1 MVPPTGFEPVTSS
14 LPMTRST
21 AGAMTALFLI
31 DNLIMFSLMTSF
43 LLLDI
48 IDMKIIYINKIDND
62 TCS

>member
-1 MVPPTGFEPVTSS
+1 MVPSTGFEPVTSS

-48 IDMKIIYINKIDND
+48 IDMIIILYK
-62 TCS
+62 